1 MWYLYT
7 MEYYSTIKKEKNKIL
22 PFAATQK
29 DLESIMPSDKSDRKT
44 NATWYHLHVESKKYN
59 ELVNI
64 TKKKQSHRYREQ
76 NSGYQFGGV
85 EGIQG

>member
-1 MWYLYT
+1 MQIFHSQLSNERRK
-7 MEYYSTIKKEKNKIL
+7 EYYHKIIEVKTFL
-22 PFAATQK
+22 
-29 DLESIMPSDKSDRKT
+29 SII
-44 NATWYHLHVESKKYN
+44 YHLHVESKKYN